1 MRLPQSR
8 IQSLSVRSVHFLTL
22 GAVLLLIGLLPKS
35 AGASAQQLTCSPS
48 SLKFGTVDKGQ
59 SEVLLVTVT
68 NTGETSVTLSSF
80 AVSNRDFT
88 TSSISLPL
96 TLTAGQS
103 VDVNVSFTPAAVGWT
118 SGAITFVSNASNPTL
133 VLQVAGTGVTS
144 EALTLSPSVLSFGS
158 VAIGSHSTLPV
169 VLVNARTWKV
179 SLTAIQTTGSTFS
192 ASGATFPLTL
202 NPGQSVTLNVTFSPL
217 STGEVGGSLL
227 VSGPGVNVPLMG
239 TGTTATGQLTITP
252 ATLNFGNVALDT
264 TVTEPMTLTA
274 GGSSVTVYSAATGG
288 SQFVLQ
294 GASFPVTISAGQ
306 SLSFN
311 VAFTPQGAG
320 INSGSLSFTSN
331 ASNTPPAE
339 SLTGTGTVT
348 QYSVS
353 ISWNASEGVEGYNVY
368 RSTSASG
375 TFLKIN
381 STLDAN
387 TAYTDSTVVSGKTY
401 YYEASSVNSS
411 GKESGLSTPA
421 VEATV
426 P

>member
-1 MRLPQSR
+1 
-8 IQSLSVRSVHFLTL
+8 
-22 GAVLLLIGLLPKS
+22 
-35 AGASAQQLTCSPS
+35 
-48 SLKFGTVDKGQ
+48 
-59 SEVLLVTVT
+59 
-68 NTGETSVTLSSF
+68 
-80 AVSNRDFT
+80 
-88 TSSISLPL
+88 
-96 TLTAGQS
+96 
-103 VDVNVSFTPAAVGWT
+103 
-118 SGAITFVSNASNPTL
+118 
-133 VLQVAGTGVTS
+133 
-144 EALTLSPSVLSFGS
+144 
-158 VAIGSHSTLPV
+158 
-169 VLVNARTWKV
+169 
-179 SLTAIQTTGSTFS
+179 
-192 ASGATFPLTL
+192 
-202 NPGQSVTLNVTFSPL
+202 
-217 STGEVGGSLL
+217 
-227 VSGPGVNVPLMG
+227 
-239 TGTTATGQLTITP
+239 
-252 ATLNFGNVALDT
+252 
-264 TVTEPMTLTA
+264 
-274 GGSSVTVYSAATGG
+274 
-288 SQFVLQ
+288 VLQ